1 MRDNLSVLIDYQDRQ
16 VRLTNER
23 LEHIL
28 AHPEMAGME
37 TLIAET
43 LRYPQLVR
51 QSRSDETAEL
61 YYRFYTQTTI
71 GDKWLCVVVKYLQG
85 DAFIVTAY
93 FTDKPKRGNTLWQ
106 ST

>member
-1 MRDNLSVLIDYQDRQ
+1 MRNNRSVLIDYQDRQ
-16 VRLTNER
+16 VRLTDER

-28 AHPEMAGME
+28 AHPEMVGME

-51 QSRSDETAEL
+51 QSLSDETAEL
-61 YYRFYTQTTI
+61 YYRFYTQTRI
-71 GDKWLCVVVKYLQG
+71 GDKWLCVVVKYLQD
-85 DAFIVTAY
+85 DAFVVTAY